1 MILYVHMCILNTI
14 KTSATKSCNEALVLC
29 MIWVY
34 LLNRANNC
42 EMNNDSVARTKKLM
56 AVSVTTAMM
65 MSAAIIV
72 TTTFLSA
79 SSSMMI
85 QKASAQTM
93 WPPSASAGRMGPG
106 MMMAPNIT
114 GSVNLTTTI
123 GNALA
128 SQIKVGL
135 SQAAA
140 AAEKTVGNNSHAVSA
155 HLGGANGYL
164 VYTVLLVDS
173 SYKFHKAIVDVA
185 NGQVLSNQQIPM
197 RVGPSS
203 MGMMIDHGMMGGGGG
218 MGPGGW

>member
-1 MILYVHMCILNTI
+1 
-14 KTSATKSCNEALVLC
+14 
-29 MIWVY
+29 
-34 LLNRANNC
+34 
-42 EMNNDSVARTKKLM
+42 MNNDLVARTKKLM

-72 TTTFLSA
+72 TTTFLS
-79 SSSMMI
+79 SSSSIMMI
-85 QKASAQTM
+85 QKASAQM
-93 WPPSASAGRMGPG
+93 MGPPPSSGTAAADRMGSG

-128 SQIKVGL
+128 SQIKIGL

-140 AAEKTVGNNSHAVSA
+140 AAEKAVGNNSHAVSA
-155 HLGGANGYL
+155 HLGEANGYL

-185 NGQVLSNQQIPM
+185 SGQVLSNQQIPM
-197 RVGPSS
+197 GVGPSS
-203 MGMMIDHGMMGGGGG
+203 MGMMMMGHG
-218 MGPGGW
+218 MGPGRW